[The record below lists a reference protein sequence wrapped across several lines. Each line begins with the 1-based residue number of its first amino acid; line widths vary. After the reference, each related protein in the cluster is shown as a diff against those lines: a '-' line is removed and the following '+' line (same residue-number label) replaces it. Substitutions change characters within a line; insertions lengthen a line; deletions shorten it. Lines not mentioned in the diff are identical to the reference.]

1 MKRLILEM
9 GMGNDLYGM
18 DYTKA
23 AKRAVEDA
31 FRHSTLSV
39 FQSLDLDP
47 IKMKVNVT
55 VGVAEPDKVDC
66 EAVAATLPRGV
77 ATVTAVKGGQNVED
91 PKNGNYHVIATAAV
105 EALYPIDPSDWKLS

>member
-39 FQSLDLDP
+39 FTSLNLDP
-47 IKMKVNVT
+47 TKMQVQVT
-55 VGVAEPDKVDC
+55 VGVAEPDQVDC
-66 EAVAATLPRGV
+66 DAVAATLPRGV
-77 ATVTAVKGGQNVED
+77 ATVTAVKGGQNVENIA
-91 PKNGNYHVIATAAV
+91 NGTSHIIATAAV
-105 EALYPIDPSDWKLS
+105 EAFYPLNPDDWKLS

>member
-39 FQSLDLDP
+39 FTSLKLDP
-47 IKMKVNVT
+47 AQMQVQVT
-55 VGVAEPDKVDC
+55 VGVAEPDQVDC
-66 EAVAATLPRGV
+66 DAVAATLPRGV
-77 ATVTAVKGGQNVED
+77 ATVKAVKGGQNVENIA
-91 PKNGNYHVIATAAV
+91 NGTSHIIATAAV
-105 EALYPIDPSDWKLS
+105 EAFYPLNPDDWKLS